1 MLWSSLSSSSLL
13 LSQPTESLSLM
24 SNMQSLSTPL
34 RVSMAWT
41 AISGCSLLTGAS
53 SWSSSASYM
62 TESSSD
68 YVSDRS
74 LSKTMPF
81 SSSKQFG
88 SLYLRDLVVT
98 VRGGANDFAFCNLA
112 YRCRSLTVRP
122 SCLGGL
128 PLFLGGASGSLLE
141 WLRPRLLLV
150 RPVCISWFSSA
161 PNSSSSGG

>member
-1 MLWSSLSSSSLL
+1 MLWSSSSDSLC
-13 LSQPTESLSLM
+13 PTESLSLM
-24 SNMQSLSTPL
+24 SRIQSLSAPL
-34 RVSMAWT
+34 RVSIAWT
-41 AISGCSLLTGAS
+41 AISGCSLLTGGDRAS
-53 SWSSSASYM
+53 SSKSYFNA
-62 TESSSD
+62 ESSSD
-68 YVSDRS
+68 IVSDLS

-98 VRGGANDFAFCNLA
+98 VRGGASDLAFCNLA

-122 SCLGGL
+122 SCFGGL
-128 PLFLGGASGSLLE
+128 PLFFGGASGSRLE

-150 RPVCISWFSSA
+150 RPACISWLSSA